1 MKKPVFTIALA
12 VINIVVFLFLSFQG
26 MTEDA
31 EFMAEHG
38 AMYVPYVVERGEYY
52 RIFTSMFL
60 HFDIQHLT
68 NNMVVLIAAGY
79 ILENVAGRMRFLVI
93 YLVSGVGGTFV
104 SMYQDIHM
112 GEYAVAAGA
121 SGAVFGLIGAM
132 LYIAVQNHGR
142 IGNISGRGLLF
153 MAVISMY
160 YGYVNGGVD
169 NFAHAGGLISGIFLA
184 ALLYRVK
191 KHSGSDEEQEA

>member
-1 MKKPVFTIALA
+1 MKKPVFTIALV

-26 MTEDA
+26 VTEDA

-38 AMYVPYVVERGEYY
+38 AMYVPYIVEREEYY

-60 HFDIQHLT
+60 HFDIQHLM

-79 ILENVAGRMRFLVI
+79 ILENVVGRMRFLII
-93 YLVSGVGGTFV
+93 YLVSGAGGTLV

-112 GEYAVAAGA
+112 EEYAVAAGA

-132 LYIAVQNHGR
+132 LYIAVRNRGR
-142 IGNISGRGLLF
+142 IGSISGRGLLF
-153 MAVISMY
+153 MALLSLY
-160 YGYVNGGVD
+160 YGYANGGVD
-169 NFAHAGGLISGIFLA
+169 NFAHAGGLISGVVLA
-184 ALLYRVK
+184 VLLYRVK
-191 KHSGSDEEQEA
+191 KHSGSEAEQGV